1 MNPPTQT
8 EMLLARLSPRIGQAL
23 RALPPDLWAQVQ
35 EVRLLQDKLIMLT
48 INGRCRTLDS
58 ICPAVRSTP
67 VSLQEIEQSFA
78 SLCEYSVHTYLS
90 QIQNGY
96 ITVRGGHR
104 IGLGG
109 TAVMQGEK
117 VHSMRDI
124 RSMNIRLARQEEVDV
139 GLLADRLYGGG
150 RCSVLVAGE
159 PGSGKTTVLRA
170 LALWLSEQFRVT
182 VVDERGE
189 LIDRT
194 ARGGCIDV
202 LRGFP
207 KAIGILQAVRTLSP
221 QVVVCD
227 EVGSG
232 EEVRGLLEAVNCGV
246 SLLASI
252 HAGSMEQLLL
262 RPQFHSL
269 QQSSTFEKIVLLQ
282 GAHAPTAVETVYK
295 VQGERLVEI

>member
-1 MNPPTQT
+1 MDAGNTDVVK
-8 EMLLARLSPRIGQAL
+8 AL
-23 RALPPDLWAQVQ
+23 DVGAQ
-35 EVRLLQDKLIMLT
+35 KF
-48 INGRCRTLDS
+48 G
-58 ICPAVRSTP
+58 
-67 VSLQEIEQSFA
+67 
-78 SLCEYSVHTYLS
+78 
-90 QIQNGY
+90 
-96 ITVRGGHR
+96 
-104 IGLGG
+104 GLGG
-109 TAVMQGEK
+109 LLSDG
-117 VHSMRDI
+117 
-124 RSMNIRLARQEEVDV
+124 DV
-139 GLLADRLYGGG
+139 RGAGGADSDLADRFIF
-150 RCSVLVAGE
+150 VDTQPKDAGYRVIDCLRKHRLN
-159 PGSGKTTVLRA
+159 GSSLFGAGTGAHDTGVFRGK
-170 LALWLSEQFRVT
+170 
-182 VVDERGE
+182 G

-262 RPQFHSL
+262 RPQFHAL